1 MRNSVPTKYPKAKA
15 KLTKFTTQENIDFV
29 VMIKLAVQFW
39 SSE

>member
-1 MRNSVPTKYPKAKA
+1 MNNSVPTKYHKAKV

-29 VMIKLAVQFW
+29 VMIKLVAQFW